1 MMGFCG
7 CLSFFVGFDG
17 RLWVLVDLELL
28 GCYGLWGVWEVMCF
42 DVGLVVMED
51 GVVLVG
57 GCLESVC

>member
-1 MMGFCG
+1 
-7 CLSFFVGFDG
+7 VGFDG